1 MALFPTD
8 NMKRDGIQ
16 LGGPDTLCYK
26 CELERRAND
35 PDSDI
40 PYGKLQYKE
49 VFKITQQ
56 GLDTCICMK
65 HFKEMCA
72 TSHYMLIDTDECIAV
87 PLSAV
92 EESAPEVEVEDEGP
106 KADPDEIPEEAL
118 AEEVEPDKNPE
129 EAPVE
134 EEKPKKKDK
143 KDKKKEDK

>member
-1 MALFPTD
+1 MALFPT
-8 NMKRDGIQ
+8 NEKKLDGIQ
-16 LGGPDTLCYK
+16 LGGPNTLCYK
-26 CELERRAND
+26 CELERRFND
-35 PDSDI
+35 TDSDI

-49 VFKITQQ
+49 VFKIRQQ

-72 TSHYMLIDTDECIAV
+72 TSHYMLIDTNECIAV

-106 KADPDEIPEEAL
+106 KAEPDEIPEEAL
-118 AEEVEPDKNPE
+118 A
-129 EAPVE
+129 E

>member
-92 EESAPEVEVEDEGP
+92 EESAPEVEVEDN
-106 KADPDEIPEEAL
+106 EIEPEV
-118 AEEVEPDKNPE
+118 EEVEPDKNPE

>member
-16 LGGPDTLCYK
+16 LGGPNTLCYK

-72 TSHYMLIDTDECIAV
+72 TSHYMLIDTDECVAV
-87 PLSAV
+87 PLSAM
-92 EESAPEVEVEDEGP
+92 EESAPEV
-106 KADPDEIPEEAL
+106 
-118 AEEVEPDKNPE
+118 EEVEPDKNPE

-134 EEKPKKKDK
+134 EEKPKKK

>member
-8 NMKRDGIQ
+8 DMKRDGIQ
-16 LGGPDTLCYK
+16 LGGPNTLCYK
-26 CELERRAND
+26 CELERRVND

-72 TSHYMLIDTDECIAV
+72 TSHYMLIDTDECMAV
-87 PLSAV
+87 PLSAM
-92 EESAPEVEVEDEGP
+92 EESAPEVEDEGP
-106 KADPDEIPEEAL
+106 KAEPDEIPEEAL
-118 AEEVEPDKNPE
+118 AEETP
-129 EAPVE
+129 AE

>member
-8 NMKRDGIQ
+8 NVITDGIQ
-16 LGGPDTLCYK
+16 LGGPTTLCYK

-49 VFKITQQ
+49 VFKVTQQ

-72 TSHYMLIDTDECIAV
+72 TSHYMLIDTDECVAV
-87 PLSAV
+87 PLTAI
-92 EESAPEVEVEDEGP
+92 EESAPEVEEAEPEVE
-106 KADPDEIPEEAL
+106 KV
-118 AEEVEPDKNPE
+118 EEVEPDRNPKE
-129 EAPVE
+129 VPAE

>member
-92 EESAPEVEVEDEGP
+92 EESAPEVEVEDN
-106 KADPDEIPEEAL
+106 EIEPEV
-118 AEEVEPDKNPE
+118 EEVEPDKNPE
-129 EAPVE
+129 EAPAE

>member
-1 MALFPTD
+1 MESDIVMALFPTD
-8 NMKRDGIQ
+8 DMKRDGIQ
-16 LGGPDTLCYK
+16 LGGPNTLCYK
-26 CELERRAND
+26 CELERRVND

-72 TSHYMLIDTDECIAV
+72 TSHYMLIDTDECVAV

-92 EESAPEVEVEDEGP
+92 EESAPEVEEEDNEIEVEDH
-106 KADPDEIPEEAL
+106 
-118 AEEVEPDKNPE
+118 EVELDKNPE
-129 EAPVE
+129 EVPIE
-134 EEKPKKKDK
+134 EEKPKKK

>member
-1 MALFPTD
+1 MALFPT
-8 NMKRDGIQ
+8 NEKKLDGIQ
-16 LGGPDTLCYK
+16 LGGPNTLCYK
-26 CELERRAND
+26 CELERRVND

-49 VFKITQQ
+49 VFKIVDQ
-56 GLDTCICMK
+56 GQDICICMK

-72 TSHYMLIDTDECIAV
+72 TSHYMLIDTNECMAV
-87 PLSAV
+87 PLSAM

-106 KADPDEIPEEAL
+106 KAEPDEIPEEAL
-118 AEEVEPDKNPE
+118 A
-129 EAPVE
+129 E

>member
-72 TSHYMLIDTDECIAV
+72 TSHYMLIDTDECVAV

-92 EESAPEVEVEDEGP
+92 EESAPEVE
-106 KADPDEIPEEAL
+106 
-118 AEEVEPDKNPE
+118 EVEPDRNPE
-129 EAPVE
+129 EVEAE

>member
-1 MALFPTD
+1 MALFP
-8 NMKRDGIQ
+8 NNEKKLDGIQ
-16 LGGPDTLCYK
+16 LGGPNTLCYK
-26 CELERRAND
+26 CELERRATD
-35 PDSDI
+35 TDSDI
-40 PYGKLQYKE
+40 PYGEMQYKE
-49 VFKITQQ
+49 VFKIIDQ
-56 GLDTCICMK
+56 GQDICICMK

-72 TSHYMLIDTDECIAV
+72 TSHYMLIDTNECIAV

-92 EESAPEVEVEDEGP
+92 EESAPEVEEVESE
-106 KADPDEIPEEAL
+106 

>member
-8 NMKRDGIQ
+8 DMKRDGIQ
-16 LGGPDTLCYK
+16 LGGPNTLCYK
-26 CELERRAND
+26 CELERRVND

-72 TSHYMLIDTDECIAV
+72 TSHYMLIDTNECIAV

-92 EESAPEVEVEDEGP
+92 EESAPEVDEVE
-106 KADPDEIPEEAL
+106 PESEVK
-118 AEEVEPDKNPE
+118 EVEPDRNPE
-129 EAPVE
+129 EAPAE

>member
-8 NMKRDGIQ
+8 NVIKDGIQ
-16 LGGPDTLCYK
+16 LGGPTTLCYK

-49 VFKITQQ
+49 VFKVTQQ

-72 TSHYMLIDTDECIAV
+72 TSHYMLIDTDECVAV
-87 PLSAV
+87 PLTAI
-92 EESAPEVEVEDEGP
+92 EESAPEVEEEDNEIKVEVPEG
-106 KADPDEIPEEAL
+106 
-118 AEEVEPDKNPE
+118 EPDKNPE
-129 EAPVE
+129 EVPAE

-143 KDKKKEDK
+143 KDKKKEGK

>member
-72 TSHYMLIDTDECIAV
+72 TSHYMLIDTDECVAV
-87 PLSAV
+87 PLSAM
-92 EESAPEVEVEDEGP
+92 EESAPEVEEEDEV
-106 KADPDEIPEEAL
+106 PEG
-118 AEEVEPDKNPE
+118 EPDKNPE
-129 EAPVE
+129 EVPVE

>member
-8 NMKRDGIQ
+8 DMKRDGIQ

-92 EESAPEVEVEDEGP
+92 EESAPEVEVEDN
-106 KADPDEIPEEAL
+106 EIEPEV
-118 AEEVEPDKNPE
+118 EEVEPDKNPE